1 LRSVFTRPGIVW
13 WIWYSAAR
21 CETFVND
28 EWSHAMIKR
37 RFQFSLK
44 GLLLAVVLLA
54 GLMLLLRPHANDD
67 ARIIA
72 MFGPVQVRR
81 DGSIEVQGGSVR
93 MSQGNKQTEIQ
104 ANRIVV
110 QSDGTAEVYGPGT
123 MVQTTR

>member
-1 LRSVFTRPGIVW
+1 
-13 WIWYSAAR
+13 
-21 CETFVND
+21 
-28 EWSHAMIKR
+28 MIKP

-54 GLMLLLRPHANDD
+54 GPMLFLRPRANDD

-72 MFGPVQVRR
+72 MFGPVQVGR
-81 DGSIEVQGGSVR
+81 DGSIEVKGGSVR
-93 MSQGNKQTEIQ
+93 ISQGNKQTEIR

-110 QSDGTAEVYGPGT
+110 QKDGTTWVNGHGT

>member
-1 LRSVFTRPGIVW
+1 
-13 WIWYSAAR
+13 
-21 CETFVND
+21 
-28 EWSHAMIKR
+28 MIKP

-54 GLMLLLRPHANDD
+54 GPMLLLRPRSNDD

-72 MFGPVQVRR
+72 MFGQVQVAR
-81 DGSIEVQGGSVR
+81 DGSIEVQGGAVR
-93 MSQGNKQTEIQ
+93 ISQSNKETEIR

-110 QSDGTAEVYGPGT
+110 QKDGTAEVYDTGT